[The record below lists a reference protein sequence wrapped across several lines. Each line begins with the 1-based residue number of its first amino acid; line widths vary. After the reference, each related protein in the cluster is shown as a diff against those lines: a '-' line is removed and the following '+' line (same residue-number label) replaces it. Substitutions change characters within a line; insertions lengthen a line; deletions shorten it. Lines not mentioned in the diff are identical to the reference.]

1 MSAQTDD
8 LPLPFDVATR
18 DTAPEE
24 NDMPAL
30 AIGAPVHMPELAG
43 RWSVWSQSSESPG
56 AFFILPADDEAR
68 GVGVKY
74 AVIRAKTKRT
84 EAKPEL
90 SLLRTDPHRPDLVTK

>member
-30 AIGAPVHMPELAG
+30 TIGATVHLPELAG
-43 RWSVWSQSSESPG
+43 RWSVWSQAAETPG
-56 AFFILPADDEAR
+56 GFFIVPMDDEAKA
-68 GVGVKY
+68 VGAKF
-74 AVIRAKTKRT
+74 AVIRAKNTRT
-84 EAKPEL
+84 EVKPQL
-90 SLLRTDPHRPDLVTK
+90 SLLRTDPHIPGLVAK